1 MGNGY
6 WLFASLLVF
15 GHARARIP
23 ERSGVLVATW
33 GKKISFWFLAVA
45 KANRHKQMICVLYP
59 SNGHIPFQASGPGR
73 KYLGSM
79 PPSHPHRLV
88 SRSPAP
94 WLVLIVAVDRWFVRS
109 LLALPRP
116 WLLLLCM
123 REYSYVC
130 VTVTGGRGGAR
141 REREASRGLRRHKS
155 TAGTLTGSWRF
166 LRGTGRDLL
175 PIRIL

>member
-1 MGNGY
+1 MDNNGY

-15 GHARARIP
+15 GDARARIP
-23 ERSGVLVATW
+23 ESSGVVRTC
-33 GKKISFWFLAVA
+33 GNVRKKNHFDFLQSQRQIDTSKWFVSSDYPMVPFHSKQAV
-45 KANRHKQMICVLYP
+45 QV
-59 SNGHIPFQASGPGR
+59 G

-109 LLALPRP
+109 LLALPRL
-116 WLLLLCM
+116 WLLLLCVC
-123 REYSYVC
+123 VC

-155 TAGTLTGSWRF
+155 TAGTLTGSRRF